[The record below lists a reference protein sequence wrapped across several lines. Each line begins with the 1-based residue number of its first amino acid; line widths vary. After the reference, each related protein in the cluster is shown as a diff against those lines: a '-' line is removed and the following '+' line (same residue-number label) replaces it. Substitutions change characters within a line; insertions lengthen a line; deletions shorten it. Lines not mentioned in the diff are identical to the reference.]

1 MSQILDGT
9 TMQQKEMNM
18 AEGSNFQMA
27 IDLLCC
33 HLGISEEE
41 ARKQIGIQP
50 KQDIQ
55 TQISET
61 QQALMG
67 LTNDK

>member
-1 MSQILDGT
+1 SMCEKDKIMVET
-9 TMQQKEMNM
+9 N
-18 AEGSNFQMA
+18 NYQMA

-41 ARKQIGIQP
+41 AKQQLGISSEQQAQ
-50 KQDIQ
+50 KR
-55 TQISET
+55 ISDT

-67 LTNDK
+67 LNQDK

>member
-1 MSQILDGT
+1 
-9 TMQQKEMNM
+9 M

-50 KQDIQ
+50 QPDIQ

-67 LTNDK
+67 LTKDK